1 MTTEPKGPAPDIVLT
16 DGSLRAASWREDGQ
30 YGPFYNTKITRR
42 YTNADG
48 EVRETS
54 SLRERD
60 LLPAAE
66 LTSEIR
72 REILER
78 KRDRAHKQSQERT
91 PSQSNQPEPE
101 DHGED
106 WHDEEMSRKD
116 IKRERFKQDRRPR
129 GKGQSKIR
137 NHDQDY

>member
-1 MTTEPKGPAPDIVLT
+1 MSTDKEKGPSPDIVLT
-16 DGSLRAASWREDGQ
+16 DGALRAASWREEGE

-66 LTSEIR
+66 LTTEVHRTIR
-72 REILER
+72 ER
-78 KRDRAHKQSQERT
+78 KREQSQEKSRELSREET
-91 PSQSNQPEPE
+91 REYEQN
-101 DHGED
+101 ED
-106 WHDEEMSRKD
+106 WHDENKSRKD
-116 IKRERFKQDRRPR
+116 IKRERFKEERVSPGLRRKP
-129 GKGQSKIR
+129 SR
-137 NHDQDY
+137 NRSDDY